1 MLKRF
6 KLFAMVLLATGT
18 LWACSDNDPEPEPVP
33 TPTTDE
39 DYLSVESVSP
49 ELVAAEGGEVK
60 FTVKCSRVPV
70 CTVADTWAV
79 RKSSDRVDDIFT
91 IVYTLG
97 VNDGDSRQT
106 TVSFKVGKL
115 SADGVIK
122 QDKAQ
127 KADSPTPPTPP
138 VMGDENTS
146 VGYARALGLGW
157 NLGNQFDANNNGVAG
172 ETVWGNPKT
181 TQQLFDKLVEAGI
194 SSVRIPI
201 TWLGQYGSAPDYTIN
216 QAWLDRI
223 AEVVGYAEQAGLR
236 AIINIHH
243 DGADSKNWLNIKA
256 AATNPEL
263 NASIKQQIK
272 AIWTQIAQRFAD
284 KGQFLMF
291 ESFNEIHDGGWG
303 WGSNRNDG
311 GKQYG
316 VLNEWNQEFV
326 DAVRAT
332 GGNNATRFLGVPGY
346 VTNPDLTIQHF
357 VKPADTADDRI
368 LVAVHYYDPN
378 EFTLTA
384 KFKEWGHTG
393 TASKKATYGDEAD
406 VRNTFDKLA
415 EKFTNAGTGLYI
427 GEFGCTTRSAARD
440 ELFRLY
446 YLEYVTKAG
455 HDKGFGM
462 ILWDNGSNSTGNE
475 AHGYFNHATGAFMS
489 TKAQKAIET
498 MVKAFTETD
507 PSYTLDAIYSTAP

>member
-6 KLFAMVLLATGT
+6 RLFAVALMATGT

-33 TPTTDE
+33 DKPTTTE
-39 DYLSVESVSP
+39 SYLTVESVST
-49 ELVAAEGGEVK
+49 ELVAAEGGEVT
-60 FTVKCSRVPV
+60 FTVKSDRVP
-70 CTVADTWAV
+70 TGTTDADWAK
-79 RKSSDRVDDIFT
+79 RKSSDRTGDVSTFVFT
-91 IVYTLG
+91 VNA
-97 VNDGDSRQT
+97 NDGDARQANVT
-106 TVSFKVGKL
+106 FKAGQL
-115 SADGVIK
+115 TASAVIK
-122 QDKAQ
+122 QEAAPKVE
-127 KADSPTPPTPP
+127 PPTPP
-138 VMGDENTS
+138 VVGDENTS

-157 NLGNQFDANNNGVAG
+157 NLGNQFDASNNGVAS
-172 ETVWGNPKT
+172 ETAWGNPKT
-181 TQQLFDKLVEAGI
+181 TQQLFNKLVEAGI
-194 SSVRIPI
+194 TSVRIPI
-201 TWLGQYGSAPDYTIN
+201 TWLGQFGEAPDYTIN

-243 DGADSKNWLNIKA
+243 DGANSSNWLNVKD
-256 AATNPEL
+256 AATNPKL
-263 NASIKQQIK
+263 HASIKQQIK
-272 AIWTQIAQRFAD
+272 AIWTQIAQRFSD

-303 WGSNRNDG
+303 WGENRRDG

-316 VLNEWNQEFV
+316 VLNEWNQVFV

-346 VTNPDLTIQHF
+346 CTNPDLTIEHF
-357 VKPADTADDRI
+357 VKPTDTAEDRI

-384 KFKEWGHTG
+384 KFTEWGHTG
-393 TASKKATYGDEAD
+393 SASKKATYGDEND
-406 VRNTFDKLA
+406 VKNTFERLA
-415 EKFTNAGTGLYI
+415 NKFTKAGTGLYI

-446 YLEYVTKAG
+446 YLEYVAKAG

-462 ILWDNGSNSTGNE
+462 ILWDNGSRATGNE
-475 AHGYFNHATGAFMS
+475 AHGYFDHATGAFMS
-489 TKAQKAIET
+489 TKAQKAIEA
-498 MVKAFTETD
+498 MVKAYSDAD
-507 PSYTLDAIYSTAP
+507 PSYTLDTVYNTAP